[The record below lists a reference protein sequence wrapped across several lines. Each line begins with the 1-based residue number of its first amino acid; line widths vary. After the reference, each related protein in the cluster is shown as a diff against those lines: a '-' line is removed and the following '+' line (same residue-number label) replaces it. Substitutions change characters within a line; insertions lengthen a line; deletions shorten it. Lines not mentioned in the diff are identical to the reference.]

1 MIDLAVHKRS
11 WMFVVVSVVA
21 ALLCLASVPAQSAS
35 ALEGASEQSTSGSG
49 SEEPPTG
56 PLDENTYSGP
66 VLVATIAGDVLVVVD
81 AGELMAVAARVRADV
96 AAGTLDP
103 SEGEAAQEVETFK
116 AGGCRDWANAVASPF
131 GYAASTNGCAVIG
144 YPGYQRIYN
153 WNNGS
158 DVQICVQAKAF
169 TSTAG
174 QTWSSI
180 GCQGNRDFSVS
191 WGNTFAH
198 TQVRG
203 RSLSGATGASYIW
216 WD

>member
-1 MIDLAVHKRS
+1 MTKRIEIRARRGNLTAIGILTLVLYSALAPSSH
-11 WMFVVVSVVA
+11 
-21 ALLCLASVPAQSAS
+21 AS
-35 ALEGASEQSTSGSG
+35 AADLEEKLQSPAASQESPS
-49 SEEPPTG
+49 G
-56 PLDENTYSGP
+56 PLDEDTYAGP
-66 VLVATIAGDVLVVVD
+66 VLIATTEGDVYVVVQ
-81 AGELMAVAARVRADV
+81 AGELMTVAAQVRAEV

-103 SEGEAAQEVETFK
+103 RELADETK
-116 AGGCRDWANAVASPF
+116 ELRAGGCRDWANAVASPF

-144 YPGYQRIYN
+144 YPGYTRTYN

-169 TSTAG
+169 TSPG
-174 QTWSSI
+174 VQSWSSI
-180 GCQGNRDFSVS
+180 GCQGNRDFAVA

-198 TQVRG
+198 NQVRG